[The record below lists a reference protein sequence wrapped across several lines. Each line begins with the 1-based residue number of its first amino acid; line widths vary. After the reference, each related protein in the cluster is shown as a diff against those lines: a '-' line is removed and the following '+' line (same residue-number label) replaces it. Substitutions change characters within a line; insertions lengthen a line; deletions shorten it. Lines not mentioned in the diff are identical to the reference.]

1 MRSTLFAI
9 ALLCV
14 VSVQAEETVF
24 PFAQVADNGTG
35 QQPEPPLM
43 PVVQHPNQTVPP
55 TQEAN
60 PQTPPGPQATATI
73 PGQTAQLPIPA
84 QTQQVQ
90 PNSAEGRQAQ
100 VPGQTR
106 QAQPAPQRAIA
117 PAQPVYRN
125 AYGQEVSAP
134 PSKESDPAYSAK
146 GKSQSKRDRLWAM
159 VAAASEKQEG
169 PDKSGVHDGEGTRI
183 KAKPGRTYSV
193 TIAKNAL
200 NRITTPFDEPKT
212 LTTDPIEASVEG
224 SSVYV
229 ATSSET
235 PVSLFIQDGD
245 SKDAVSL
252 RLVPVDAIGPV
263 EIGVE
268 MDRDS
273 VPGGKPPNSRP
284 GSADHP
290 YIDELKSVMRSLA
303 LGKIP
308 QGYNLDA
315 SPHQESR
322 AELCA
327 QPDIVFGLGQKLNG
341 TAVTIL
347 VMKAENKGASPRLL
361 DETACVSQDVLAV
374 AAWPKIRLEPHEKT
388 EVYVAVRMDDPMS
401 TEENRPSLIDR

>member
-9 ALLCV
+9 ALLCAIPA
-14 VSVQAEETVF
+14 QAEETVF

-43 PVVQHPNQTVPP
+43 PGVQHPNQTVPP
-55 TQEAN
+55 KQEAN
-60 PQTPPGPQATATI
+60 PQTSPGSATAPI
-73 PGQTAQLPIPA
+73 PGQMAQLPIA
-84 QTQQVQ
+84 TQTQQVQ
-90 PNSAEGRQAQ
+90 PNSTEG
-100 VPGQTR
+100 R
-106 QAQPAPQRAIA
+106 QAQPAPQRATA
-117 PAQPVYRN
+117 PPQPIYRN
-125 AYGQEVSAP
+125 AYGQEVSSP
-134 PSKESDPAYSAK
+134 PSREAGPAYPTK

-159 VAAASEKQEG
+159 VMAASEKQEA
-169 PDKSGVHDGEGTRI
+169 PDTSGVHDGEGIRI

-268 MDRDS
+268 MERDS
-273 VPGGKPPNSRP
+273 VPGGKPSNSKP

-290 YIDELKSVMRSLA
+290 YIDELKSIMRSLA

-315 SPHQESR
+315 SPHQENR
-322 AELCA
+322 IELCT

-341 TAVTIL
+341 TAVNIL
-347 VMKAENKGASPRLL
+347 VMKAENKGGSPRLL
-361 DETACVSQDVLAV
+361 DEMACVSQDVLAV

-388 EVYVAVRMDDPMS
+388 EVYVAVRMGDPMS
-401 TEENRPSLIDR
+401 TEENRPFLIDR